1 LWGGTVYKISWVS
14 NTFENHVGSHF
25 TLVKN
30 GNDTYTLTM
39 ASGTVYE
46 FDTSGKLTQIEDI
59 DENSIDFT
67 YESGTLTT
75 ITDTIGRTVSLSYS
89 SGRLCTYA
97 SLFGLTRTT
106 YPDSE
111 YEEYAYDD
119 IGNVASHTDCNGNET
134 TYTYDS
140 IYRMTQIEYQDQST
154 VSLTYDLNSNRT
166 RMDDDALS
174 QGDYVSYSY
183 DAWNR
188 MTSETRY
195 LSQSSYAVSY
205 QYDVANRLTTLT
217 YPDDME
223 ILYSYDDLNR
233 TTEVKRYVDGSN
245 DEVIMDNT
253 QYDTESLLTQF
264 DYGNDLQAT
273 FSYDSRDRVS
283 AIDVKNGATSYLD
296 LDYAYDNNSNITQL
310 VNGWRDTS
318 SSWHSDTESYS
329 YDGLDRLTS
338 ASCNSW
344 SHSYSY
350 DKAGNRAGK
359 DSVTYTINV
368 VNEVTALSDGTSFT
382 YDDNGN
388 RTQKA
393 KGNDTWDYTYDYA
406 NRLTAV
412 EENSETIGEYAYD
425 GYGRRIQATENNV
438 TTTYVYSGLDVV
450 YEATSTGTACYIYGP
465 TGRLAKRTTVDEES
479 SIFYYS
485 GDHLGSTRLA
495 TDESGNIVVAITYH
509 PFGEVSIQEGTEHY
523 TFTGKELDET
533 GLYYYGARYY
543 DPDLGRFITRDSIKG
558 YISTPQSLNRF
569 AYCQNNPL
577 KYVDPWGEHGAQH
590 DIGNPGEEYTQ
601 KTLSESSGDSSDE
614 SSSDEG
620 SDPDDSNDSS
630 SDQKSEEERMLEL
643 LAMIALAEG
652 LIDTKPAGGTHDSLQ
667 DAATSTLTQAIEDAM
682 DDQEGLKEDDE
693 YHLRVI
699 CDTVLTALSIYT
711 NYVAYAIHYA
721 AADTAAVVFGYAV
734 GFVLGPLIAFGV
746 SKARGYS
753 NGESAFI
760 AGCSLV
766 AAVAVTVLFGAIS
779 LGFAAPAGAAI
790 GSLIGSAIGSWIVDR
805 RRG

>member
-1 LWGGTVYKISWVS
+1 LEEVEEEYATDSFAATTYQYDEVGHLLSFTDA
-14 NTFENHVGSHF
+14 ENH
-25 TLVKN
+25 
-30 GNDTYTLTM
+30 
-39 ASGTVYE
+39 A
-46 FDTSGKLTQIEDI
+46 
-59 DENSIDFT
+59 
-67 YESGTLTT
+67 TT
-75 ITDTIGRTVSLSYS
+75 
-89 SGRLCTYA
+89 CTYA

-119 IGNVASHTDCNGNET
+119 IGNVTSFTDCNGSET

-140 IYRMTQIEYQDQST
+140 LYRMTQIEYQDQST
-154 VSLTYDLNSNRT
+154 VSFTYDLNSNRT
-166 RMDDDALS
+166 HMDDDALS
-174 QGDYVSYSY
+174 QDDYVSYSY

-233 TTEVKRYVDGSN
+233 ITEIKRYVDGSN
-245 DEVIMDNT
+245 DEIIMDNI

-283 AIDVKNGATSYLD
+283 AINVENGATSYLD
-296 LDYAYDNNSNITQL
+296 LDYTYDNNSNITQL

-338 ASCNSW
+338 ASCISW

-350 DKAGNRAGK
+350 DKAGNRTGK
-359 DSVTYTINV
+359 DGVTYTVNV
-368 VNEVTALSDGTSFT
+368 VNEVTALSDDTSFM

-393 KGNDTWDYTYDYA
+393 DETDTWDYTYDYA

-425 GYGRRIQATENNV
+425 GDGRRIQVTENSI
-438 TTTYVYSGLDVV
+438 TTTYIYSGLDVV

-465 TGRLAKRTTVDEES
+465 TGRLAKRTTIGEES

-495 TDESGNIVVAITYH
+495 TDESGNIIVAVTYH
-509 PFGEVSIQEGTEHY
+509 PFGEVSMQEGTEHY

-533 GLYYYGARYY
+533 GLYYYGSRYY
-543 DPDLGRFITRDSIKG
+543 DPDLGRLITRDSVKG
-558 YISTPQSLNRF
+558 YISRPQSLNRF
-569 AYCQNNPL
+569 TYCQNNPL
-577 KYVDPWGEHGAQH
+577 KYVDPWGEHDAQH
-590 DIGNPGEEYTQ
+590 DIGDPGEEYTQ
-601 KTLSESSGDSSDE
+601 KTLSESSGE
-614 SSSDEG
+614 SSSDEGSEG
-620 SDPDDSNDSS
+620 SDPDDSNDDS
-630 SDQKSEEERMLEL
+630 SDGKSEEERLLEL
-643 LAMIALAEG
+643 LAMLAYSEG
-652 LIDTKPAGGTHDSLQ
+652 
-667 DAATSTLTQAIEDAM
+667 
-682 DDQEGLKEDDE
+682 
-693 YHLRVI
+693 
-699 CDTVLTALSIYT
+699 
-711 NYVAYAIHYA
+711 
-721 AADTAAVVFGYAV
+721 
-734 GFVLGPLIAFGV
+734 
-746 SKARGYS
+746 
-753 NGESAFI
+753 
-760 AGCSLV
+760 
-766 AAVAVTVLFGAIS
+766 
-779 LGFAAPAGAAI
+779 
-790 GSLIGSAIGSWIVDR
+790 
-805 RRG
+805 